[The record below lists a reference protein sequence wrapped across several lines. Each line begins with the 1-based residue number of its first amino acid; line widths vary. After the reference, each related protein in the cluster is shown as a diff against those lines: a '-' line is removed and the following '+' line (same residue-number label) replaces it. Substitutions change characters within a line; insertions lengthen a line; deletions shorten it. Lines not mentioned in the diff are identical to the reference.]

1 MLLVVKGGHR
11 RVMGCGVETGRG
23 ETTSMREAVSSCAEG
38 LQSSR
43 RILQKQRRIHG
54 PLMIP

>member
-43 RILQKQRRIHG
+43 RILQKQR
-54 PLMIP
+54 